1 MIVFDVNIDVFQ
13 ELYRV
18 ESRLPRRVLYQYQV
32 PDQARRLGWKNE
44 VITGPATPS
53 QSPRWRIVRRILFP
67 GWFCSLGWL
76 TMPILAREAL
86 RQCRE
91 FLGRCPD
98 IGVFYNPYYLPMQR
112 AINPKVTVYH
122 PIDDYTIYWP
132 KRAQRTLRL
141 EAEMFRRSDLVICT
155 GKFMVDEFRQKYPQ
169 MADRIHHIPN
179 PVTASLIVPQALL
192 ATRFRGDGSDARR
205 PVLGYVGRIQNR
217 LDEGTICALAQALPW
232 ADIVL
237 APVPGEM
244 EQRKNAGLANPFV
257 GLPNIHIRENVPK
270 AELVELVRSFDIC
283 LLPQVESHY
292 NNCVSPRK
300 LWEYFATSRPVIA
313 MHLPEA
319 AILEPLVYV
328 ARSSDDFVARVK
340 SILKQGEP
348 EDYPSRRIKLAWD
361 YTATP
366 LANRYADLLAETCRR
381 KGIQPP
387 A

>member
-1 MIVFDVNIDVFQ
+1 MLVFDVNIDVFQ

-32 PDQARRLGWKNE
+32 PNQARHLGWKNE
-44 VITGPATPS
+44 VFAGPAVAGQP
-53 QSPRWRIVRRILFP
+53 PRWRLVRRILFP

-91 FLGRCPD
+91 FLGGRPD

-112 AINPKVTVYH
+112 SIKPRITVYH
-122 PIDDYTIYWP
+122 PIDDYAFYWP

-141 EAEMFRRSDLVICT
+141 EDELLRRSDLVICT
-155 GKFMVDEFRQKYPQ
+155 GKFMVDEFRQKYPHL
-169 MADRIHHIPN
+169 ADRIHHIPN
-179 PVTASLIVPQALL
+179 PVPASLIVPQPLPRTL
-192 ATRFRGDGSDARR
+192 FRGAGSDPRR
-205 PVLGYVGRIQNR
+205 PVLGYVGRIQDR
-217 LDEGTICALAQALPW
+217 LHEATICALARALPW

-244 EQRKNAGLANPFV
+244 ERRQRDGLVNPFAAHA
-257 GLPNIHIRENVPK
+257 NIRIRENVPK
-270 AELVELVRSFDIC
+270 TELVELVRSFDVC
-283 LLPQVESHY
+283 LLPQVESHF

-300 LWEYFATSRPVIA
+300 LWEYFATSRPIVA

-319 AILEPLVYV
+319 ALLEPLVHV
-328 ARSSDDFVARVK
+328 AHSPEDFIAVVK
-340 SILKQGEP
+340 SILVAGEP
-348 EDYPSRRIKLAWD
+348 VDYPSRRVARAWD

-381 KGIQPP
+381 KGIQLP